1 MKITGMHTIV
11 VGNPWKNWLF
21 VKLTTDEGITGLGEC
36 TYGLG
41 TRAVEAMLEEMRALI
56 IGEDPTRIEG
66 LGDTWQKA
74 LFLVHGPIISAA
86 LSGLNIACWDIAAK
100 AAGLPLYRLLGG
112 QTRPRIRAYA
122 NGWYQG
128 PREPSFFAERAA
140 EVVTMGYTALKFDPF
155 GHAYQFLEPAE
166 KKKSM
171 AIVAAVRDAVGDEID
186 LMIEAHDRFSVATA
200 VRIGRLLEAYRPMW
214 FETPVLSYDIAATLD
229 VARAIPVPVAS
240 GERFTSLN
248 QLSELLQGRIV
259 SIAQPE
265 TLRIGGVSGLL
276 KAGAIAHGYGAHLAP
291 HSAQSTFT
299 TAVNT
304 HLGVVIP
311 NVLIQECFDD
321 FHVAWARDVLS
332 GCPRVVQGFLQPGE
346 QAGIGVE
353 LDESEA
359 AKHPYSPKH
368 RLRLFE
374 AGWEWRGSR
383 PS

>member
-1 MKITGMHTIV
+1 M
-11 VGNPWKNWLF
+11 
-21 VKLTTDEGITGLGEC
+21 GEC

-41 TRAVEAMLEEMRALI
+41 TRAIEAMLEEMRDLV

-66 LGDTWQKA
+66 LGDMWQKA

-140 EVVTMGYTALKFDPF
+140 EVVAMGYTALKFDPI

-166 KKKSM
+166 EKKSM

-186 LMIEAHDRFSVATA
+186 LMIEAHDRFSVSTA

-214 FETPVLSYDIAATLD
+214 FETPVLSYDIAATQD

-240 GERFTSLN
+240 GERFTS
-248 QLSELLQGRIV
+248 
-259 SIAQPE
+259 
-265 TLRIGGVSGLL
+265 
-276 KAGAIAHGYGAHLAP
+276 
-291 HSAQSTFT
+291 
-299 TAVNT
+299 
-304 HLGVVIP
+304 
-311 NVLIQECFDD
+311 
-321 FHVAWARDVLS
+321 
-332 GCPRVVQGFLQPGE
+332 
-346 QAGIGVE
+346 
-353 LDESEA
+353 
-359 AKHPYSPKH
+359 
-368 RLRLFE
+368 
-374 AGWEWRGSR
+374 
-383 PS
+383 

>member
-41 TRAVEAMLEEMRALI
+41 TRAVEAMLEEIRDLV
-56 IGEDPTRIEG
+56 IGEDPTQIEG
-66 LGDTWQKA
+66 LGDRWRKA

-112 QTRPRIRAYA
+112 RTRPRIRAYA

-140 EVVTMGYTALKFDPF
+140 EVVAMGYTALKFDPF

-166 KKKSM
+166 EKKSL
-171 AIVAAVRDAVGDEID
+171 AIVAAVRAAVGDETD

-200 VRIGRLLEAYRPMW
+200 IRIGRLLEAYHPMW
-214 FETPVLSYDIAATLD
+214 FETPVLSYDIAATLE

-240 GERFTSLN
+240 GERFTAL
-248 QLSELLQGRIV
+248 QQVSELLQGRIV
-259 SIAQPE
+259 SFVQPE

-276 KAGAIAHGYGAHLAP
+276 EAGAVARSYGAWLAP
-291 HSAQSTFT
+291 HSAQSPFT
-299 TAVNT
+299 TAVNA
-304 HLGVVIP
+304 HLGAAIP

-321 FHVAWARDVLS
+321 FHIAWARDVLS
-332 GCPRVVQGFLQPGE
+332 GCPQVVQGYLQPGE

-353 LDESEA
+353 LDELEA
-359 AKHPYSPKH
+359 ARHPYSPKH

-374 AGWEWRGSR
+374 AGWEWRGSQ
-383 PS
+383 PT

>member
-11 VGNPWKNWLF
+11 VGNPWKYWLF

-41 TRAVEAMLEEMRALI
+41 TRAVEAMLEEIRDLV
-56 IGEDPTRIEG
+56 IGEDPTQIEG
-66 LGDTWQKA
+66 LGDRWRKA

-112 QTRPRIRAYA
+112 RTRPRIRAYA

-140 EVVTMGYTALKFDPF
+140 EVVAMGYTALKFDPF

-166 KKKSM
+166 EKKSL
-171 AIVAAVRDAVGDEID
+171 AIVAAVRAAVGDETD

-200 VRIGRLLEAYRPMW
+200 IRIGRLLEAYHPMW
-214 FETPVLSYDIAATLD
+214 FETPVLSYDIAATLE

-240 GERFTSLN
+240 GERFTAL
-248 QLSELLQGRIV
+248 QQVSELLQGRIV
-259 SIAQPE
+259 SFVQPE

-276 KAGAIAHGYGAHLAP
+276 EAGAVARSYGAWLAP
-291 HSAQSTFT
+291 HSAQSPFT
-299 TAVNT
+299 TAVNA
-304 HLGVVIP
+304 HLGAAIP

-321 FHVAWARDVLS
+321 FHIAWARDVLS
-332 GCPRVVQGFLQPGE
+332 GCPQVVQGYLQPGE

-353 LDESEA
+353 LDELEA
-359 AKHPYSPKH
+359 ARHPYSPKH

-374 AGWEWRGSR
+374 AGWEWRGSQ
-383 PS
+383 PT

>member
-1 MKITGMHTIV
+1 VKITGMHTIV

-41 TRAVEAMLEEMRALI
+41 TRAVEAMLEEIRDLV
-56 IGEDPTRIEG
+56 IGEDPTQIEG
-66 LGDTWQKA
+66 LGDRWRKA

-112 QTRPRIRAYA
+112 RTRPRIRAYA

-140 EVVTMGYTALKFDPF
+140 EVVAMGYTALKFDPF

-166 KKKSM
+166 EKKSL
-171 AIVAAVRDAVGDEID
+171 AIVAAVRAAVGDETD

-200 VRIGRLLEAYRPMW
+200 IRIGRLLEAYHPMW
-214 FETPVLSYDIAATLD
+214 FETPVLSYDIAATLE

-240 GERFTSLN
+240 GERFTAL
-248 QLSELLQGRIV
+248 QQVSELLQGRIV
-259 SIAQPE
+259 SFVQPE

-276 KAGAIAHGYGAHLAP
+276 EAGAVARSYGAWLAP
-291 HSAQSTFT
+291 HSAQSPFT
-299 TAVNT
+299 TAVNA
-304 HLGVVIP
+304 HLGAAIP

-321 FHVAWARDVLS
+321 FHIAWARDVLS
-332 GCPRVVQGFLQPGE
+332 GCPQVVQGYLQPGE

-353 LDESEA
+353 LDELEA
-359 AKHPYSPKH
+359 ARHPYSPKH

-374 AGWEWRGSR
+374 AGWEWRGSQ
-383 PS
+383 PT

>member
-41 TRAVEAMLEEMRALI
+41 TRAVEAMLEEIRDLV
-56 IGEDPTRIEG
+56 IGEDPTQIEG
-66 LGDTWQKA
+66 LGDRWRKA

-112 QTRPRIRAYA
+112 RTRPRIRAYA

-140 EVVTMGYTALKFDPF
+140 EVVAMGYTALKFDPF

-166 KKKSM
+166 EKKSL
-171 AIVAAVRDAVGDEID
+171 AIVAAVRAAVGDETD

-200 VRIGRLLEAYRPMW
+200 IRIGRLLEAYHPMW

-240 GERFTSLN
+240 GERFTAL
-248 QLSELLQGRIV
+248 QQVSELLQGRIV
-259 SIAQPE
+259 SFVQPE

-276 KAGAIAHGYGAHLAP
+276 EAGAVARSYGAWLAP
-291 HSAQSTFT
+291 HSAQSPFT
-299 TAVNT
+299 TAVNA
-304 HLGVVIP
+304 HLGAAIP

-321 FHVAWARDVLS
+321 FHIAWARDVLS
-332 GCPRVVQGFLQPGE
+332 GCPQVVQGYLQPGE

-353 LDESEA
+353 LDELEA
-359 AKHPYSPKH
+359 ARHPYSPKH

-374 AGWEWRGSR
+374 AGWEWRGSQ
-383 PS
+383 PT